1 MRVTDVSALVTS
13 APLTVIY
20 KVVEMRCS
28 RAIAK
33 VRTETLIAFA
43 VPICVRIALLLK
55 YALRDQR
62 PKPLPCPGTT
72 YQFTLLPYRSTK
84 CPSVV

>member
-1 MRVTDVSALVTS
+1 MSLMSYSTPSCAGTIETEDSALVTS

-20 KVVEMRCS
+20 KVVEMLCS

-43 VPICVRIALLLK
+43 VPICVRIAL
-55 YALRDQR
+55 
-62 PKPLPCPGTT
+62 
-72 YQFTLLPYRSTK
+72 
-84 CPSVV
+84 